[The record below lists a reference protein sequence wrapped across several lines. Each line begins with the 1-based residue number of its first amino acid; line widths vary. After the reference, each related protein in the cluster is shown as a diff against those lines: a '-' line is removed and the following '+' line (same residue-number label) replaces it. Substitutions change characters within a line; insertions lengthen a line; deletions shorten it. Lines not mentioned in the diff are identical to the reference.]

1 MRKTLL
7 IIIAAVCM
15 LFTACGNT
23 SVSAEEHSKNWY
35 AMDTFISVT
44 AYGSGAPDAL
54 EEVWDKISELED
66 MWSVTDEK
74 SELYALN
81 NLKNG
86 GSCTVSPETAE
97 LISFA
102 LDISEKS
109 GGALDPTIYPVL
121 TAWGFT
127 TEKKRVPPEDEL
139 SRLLELV
146 DYSAVSVSENNVTL
160 RDGMMLDLGAVAK
173 GAASDAAADI
183 LRKKGVK
190 SALLNFGG
198 NIITIGT
205 NPNGADWRIGVKDPM
220 GDGNIGVLAV
230 SDRAVVTS
238 GMYERYFIGEDGTLY
253 GHIIDPKN
261 GYPVDNELLSATII
275 APEGRLCDALSTAV
289 FVMGAER
296 AEALWRDMGGF
307 DMLLITK
314 DGEVIITE
322 GAAERFTLSDKS
334 LTLRVVKK

>member
-1 MRKTLL
+1 MRKALL
-7 IIIAAVCM
+7 VIITAVCM
-15 LFTACGNT
+15 LFTACENI
-23 SVSAEEHSKNWY
+23 SEPAEEHSKDWF
-35 AMDTFISVT
+35 AMDTFMNVT
-44 AYGSGAPDAL
+44 AYGDNAPGAL
-54 EEVWDKISELED
+54 EEVWSKISELED

-86 GSCTVSPETAE
+86 GTGAVSTETAE

-102 LDISEKS
+102 LEIAERS

-127 TEKKRVPPEDEL
+127 TEEKHVPPPDEL
-139 SRLLELV
+139 SQLLELV
-146 DYSAVSVSENNVTL
+146 DYRAVSVSENTVTL

-183 LRKKGVK
+183 LRKHGVK

-198 NIITIGT
+198 SIMTVGT
-205 NPNGADWRIGVKDPM
+205 KPDGTDWRIGIKNPV
-220 GDGNIGVLAV
+220 GDGNIGVLTL
-230 SDRAVVTS
+230 SDCAAVTS
-238 GMYERYFIGEDGTLY
+238 GMYERYFIDENGTLY

-261 GYPVDNELLSATII
+261 GYPVNNELLSATII

-289 FVMGAER
+289 FVMGTER
-296 AEALWRDMGGF
+296 AETLWREMGKF
-307 DMLLITK
+307 DMLLVTNS
-314 DGEVIITE
+314 GEVIVTE
-322 GAAERFTLSDKS
+322 GAAERFTLTDSGK
-334 LTLRVVKK
+334 TLKVIKK